1 MRADLTAPRYLTS
14 TPRSRVHDTREY
26 GRALV
31 SRVNRWMIGGAI
43 VVAGAITAV
52 TAHSFHAH
60 TAAATAQSASPAS
73 PASQSASGAAE
84 PSVPNQA
91 SSGAGGGLQAPSQA
105 PQPAAVAPSAPA
117 PVVSGGS

>member
-73 PASQSASGAAE
+73 QSASGATE